1 MAGPWLRI
9 FTPTVHSCTDP
20 SQQMI
25 RTLLFLAIALPI
37 GGLSAQESFHCGNDE
52 IHRIGAP
59 IAHAP
64 DFAARVAQR
73 TEELETFTRNFQEEG
88 ERGGGGGYVIP
99 VVFHIIHNNG
109 PENITDAQIQDAV
122 RILNNDFNRLNADWD
137 NVRPQFQDIVADIG
151 IEFRLATKDPQGNC
165 TNGITRTVS
174 TLTNAGDDQMKA
186 LISWPRNRYM
196 QVWVAASADGAAGY
210 TFRPGTADWI
220 PEEDGIVIQH
230 TYVGAIGTSTA
241 GRSRA
246 LTHEVGHWLNLAHT
260 WGNSNNPGLDANC
273 SDDDGVADTP
283 NTRGWTSCTL
293 SGASCGS
300 TLDNVENYMEY
311 SYCSKM
317 FTEGQKTRMIAALN
331 SNTAQRNQLWQTST
345 LINSG
350 VNGNATLCAA
360 RFSVNRREICA
371 GSSVVYTDESYHNV
385 TSRTWT
391 FPGGDPATS
400 DAASV
405 SVFYPE
411 GGTYAVTLTAT
422 DGSSLVSTTEQNV
435 VTVLN
440 NPGEAPP
447 LVESFESASQP
458 GDLGWTVVNADGD
471 NGYTIT
477 NTAAYTGS
485 KSLRILNNSS
495 MAGRLDQLITPTYDM
510 SGVSDIVLSFRYA
523 YARRTNM
530 SADQLR
536 IFVSSNCGE
545 NWSLRGQL
553 FGTSDLNTGGIVTGN
568 FIPNGP
574 AQWGYKEILTI
585 NSTFQVSDMRI
596 RFDFFS
602 DGGNNLYLDDINL
615 NGTAVNVG
623 LVELGEDAGDAVVMP
638 NPTAS
643 NADLRLR
650 LAAADRV
657 RLELLDMTGRVLSTF
672 QDGTLAAGDQRI
684 AIPMGERA
692 SGIYIVRITTSG
704 GIRTLQVVKE

>member
-1 MAGPWLRI
+1 MTR
-9 FTPTVHSCTDP
+9 S
-20 SQQMI
+20 
-25 RTLLFLAIALPI
+25 LLFLALALPMSE
-37 GGLSAQESFHCGNDE
+37 LAAQESFHCGNDE
-52 IHRIGAP
+52 NHRIGAA
-59 IAHAP
+59 IARAS
-64 DFAARVAQR
+64 DFPARVAQR
-73 TEELETFTRNFQEEG
+73 TEELEAFTRSFEDAG
-88 ERGGGGGYVIP
+88 ERGGGGYVIP

-109 PENITDAQIQDAV
+109 PENITDAQIHDAV
-122 RILNNDFNRLNADWD
+122 RILNDDFNRLNADWD

-220 PEEDGIVIQH
+220 PDEDGIVMQH
-230 TYVGAIGTSTA
+230 TYVGAIGTSST

-260 WGNSNNPGLDANC
+260 WGNSNEPGVDSNC
-273 SDDDGVADTP
+273 GMDDGVSDTP

-385 TSRTWT
+385 SSRTWT
-391 FPGGDPATS
+391 FPGGEPATS

-405 SVFYPE
+405 VVHYPS

-422 DGSSLVSTTEQNV
+422 DGASLVSTTEQNV
-435 VTVLN
+435 ITVLA
-440 NPGEAPP
+440 NPGQAPP
-447 LVESFESASQP
+447 LTESFESASQP
-458 GDLGWTVVNADGD
+458 ADLGWTVVNTDGD

-477 NTAAYTGS
+477 NTAAYTGT
-485 KSLRILNNSS
+485 KSVRILNNTS
-495 MAGRLDQLITPTYDM
+495 MTGRLDQLVTSTYDM
-510 SGVSDIVLSFRYA
+510 SEVSDIILSFRYA
-523 YARRTNM
+523 YARRTIM

-536 IFVSSNCGE
+536 IFVSSDCGTT
-545 NWSLRGQL
+545 WSLRGQL

-585 NSTFQVSDMRI
+585 NNSFQVSNMRI

-615 NGTAVNVG
+615 NGTPVSVG
-623 LVELGEDAGDAVVMP
+623 LVELGDGTSNTVVVP
-638 NPTAS
+638 NPH
-643 NADLRLR
+643 
-650 LAAADRV
+650 
-657 RLELLDMTGRVLSTF
+657 GR
-672 QDGTLAAGDQRI
+672 
-684 AIPMGERA
+684 
-692 SGIYIVRITTSG
+692 
-704 GIRTLQVVKE
+704 